1 MLYLCSVIQLFRQY
15 VSVIVLTVM
24 SLFAV
29 CLIADEWGDMQRA
42 WEDMQIEAMAEIEVE
57 DFEWDEDGADNGD
70 GLSHQGISMPEQTV
84 AQCGFILP
92 ETSSAALQSDEQK
105 RGLVRRYAPRKGIV
119 RANYILT

>member
-1 MLYLCSVIQLFRQY
+1 MFQLFRTY
-15 VSVIVLTVM
+15 ASVVVLAMM

-57 DFEWDEDGADNGD
+57 DFEWDEDGSDNWD
-70 GLSHQGISMPEQTV
+70 GRTNFSPALSQDEGEMCMVCLLSVQKT
-84 AQCGFILP
+84 
-92 ETSSAALQSDEQK
+92 ALQSDEQK
-105 RGLVRRYAPRKGIV
+105 RGLVRRYAPRKGIA